1 MIILMCWASAMAVSA
16 QDSQSTTATSTT
28 TTTTTTTN
36 PKIHTL
42 FGEGTG
48 KCKVPVGLF
57 IEMNGG
63 YSMFGS
69 KSVFL
74 PGMSMGVILNH
85 HWTIGITG
93 NTIGDR
99 NGLHFNNIYY
109 DSTAKTMKGANL
121 SGSYGGLLLEYTLF
135 PNSRVHLAFPLMI
148 GGGSMYFS
156 HSTHNRDSSFSFN
169 SHHEF
174 HPEYISKDRFFVIE
188 PGVRVEC
195 NVIKSIRIGL
205 GISYRY
211 SPDFK
216 LQNTSPDLIN
226 QFTAKLSLRF
236 GKF

>member
-1 MIILMCWASAMAVSA
+1 MKKIMIMLICWAGTLAVFA
-16 QDSQSTTATSTT
+16 QDTLPTTASTG
-28 TTTTTTTN
+28 TN
-36 PKIHTL
+36 EIHTL
-42 FGEGTG
+42 FHKGNGN
-48 KCKVPVGLF
+48 CKVPLGIF
-57 IEMNGG
+57 IELNGG

-74 PGMSMGVILNH
+74 PGMSLGLILNH

-93 NTIGDR
+93 SFIGDQ
-99 NGLHFNNIYY
+99 NGVHYKNIYY
-109 DSTAKTMKGANL
+109 DSVAMEMRGANL
-121 SGSYGGLLLEYTLF
+121 SGGYGGLLLEYTLF
-135 PNSRVHLAFPLMI
+135 PNSRFHVAFPLMV
-148 GGGSMYFS
+148 GMGSMDYTRNN
-156 HSTHNRDSSFSFN
+156 HHRDSTFSFN

-174 HPEYISKDRFFVIE
+174 HHNYISRDRFFIIE
-188 PGVRVEC
+188 PGVRLEC
-195 NVIKSIRIGL
+195 NVVKSLRIGL